1 MFSTVFYKSGIIK
14 GNTWHPPPPQK
25 KDVFWGGGLSPNF
38 DKLEAILLL
47 RLTACKWLLSAPT
60 AAWTWVYCLIIAT
73 SPQAQVHSV
82 ATVFHVIMYCKHFIY
97 RQKYLEK
104 FRNFSLKISFICNWE
119 VCLLQYFILLFSL
132 ITSCYFFNLCNSK

>member
-25 KDVFWGGGLSPNF
+25 KDVVGGGGLSPNF

-73 SPQAQVHSV
+73 SPQVQVHSV

-104 FRNFSLKISFICNWE
+104 FRNFSLKISFIAIFHTFVFFNN
-119 VCLLQYFILLFSL
+119 ILLFL
-132 ITSCYFFNLCNSK
+132 QFM